1 MSLKY
6 FILNLFNCRN
16 NLLYIIF
23 PCIHLNKILITKWR
37 MRFKHMIGST
47 LLLWNFMELQRKYEI
62 IFQNF
67 TNFDRIKS
75 RERIFYETVSL
86 RLNLRPERDKETNF
100 WLHRC
105 W

>member
-37 MRFKHMIGST
+37 MRLNHMMGST
-47 LLLWNFMELQRKYEI
+47 LLLCQVYFQRKYEI

-67 TNFDRIKS
+67 TNFDRI
-75 RERIFYETVSL
+75 
-86 RLNLRPERDKETNF
+86 
-100 WLHRC
+100 
-105 W
+105 